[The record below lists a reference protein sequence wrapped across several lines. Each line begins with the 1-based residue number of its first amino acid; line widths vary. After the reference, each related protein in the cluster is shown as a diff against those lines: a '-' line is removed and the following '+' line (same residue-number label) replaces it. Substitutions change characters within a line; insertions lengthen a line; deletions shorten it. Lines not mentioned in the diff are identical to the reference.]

1 VPATTADEPT
11 VHPDARVASVH
22 PGDVAEMA
30 AQLRLS
36 TTRLWRRLRREA
48 EADLS
53 PTLGSALAAIQVH
66 GPITLGDLADHE
78 RVSPPTVTKVV
89 NQLEQQGL
97 IERLVDPADRR
108 VCRVECSAA
117 GAELIEGSR
126 QRKNAWLAARID
138 SLTEDD
144 RARLA
149 AALQVLEEL
158 ASGDRPGARP

>member
-1 VPATTADEPT
+1 MPAPPATDPTPTAPGGA
-11 VHPDARVASVH
+11 ARTT
-22 PGDVAEMA
+22 DVAEMA

-53 PTLGSALAAIQVH
+53 PTLGSALAAIHVH
-66 GPITLGDLADHE
+66 GPITLGDLAEHE

-97 IERLVDPADRR
+97 IERLVDPTDRR
-108 VCRVECSAA
+108 VCRVECSTD
-117 GAELIEGSR
+117 GAELVERSR
-126 QRKNAWLAARID
+126 QRKNAWLASHIEALD
-138 SLTEDD
+138 PDQ

-149 AALQVLEEL
+149 AALDVLEEL
-158 ASGDRPGARP
+158 ASGDRTEPQP